1 LATPLFELIKRDV
14 DFVWNLDYQH
24 AFEVLK
30 RALIAIPVLI
40 QPSFKKPFCFAI
52 NWSPKGVSA
61 LLFQKEGKFERM
73 VAYANKSLTIAQR
86 KFHPMEGNV
95 MH

>member
-1 LATPLFELIKRDV
+1 LATPLFQLTKRDI

-30 RALIAIPVLI
+30 RALIDVPVLI
-40 QPSFKKPFCFAI
+40 QPDFKKPFCFSVD
-52 NWSPKGVSA
+52 WSPKGVGA
-61 LLFQKEGKFERM
+61 LLSQKEGKLERM

-86 KFHPMEGNV
+86 KFHPIEGNV

>member
-1 LATPLFELIKRDV
+1 LTKRDI

-30 RALIAIPVLI
+30 RALIDVLVLI
-40 QPSFKKPFCFAI
+40 QPDFKKPFCFSVD
-52 NWSPKGVSA
+52 WSPKGVGA
-61 LLFQKEGKFERM
+61 LLSQKEGKLERM

-86 KFHPMEGNV
+86 KFHPIEGNV